1 MAQRQIGA
9 RDSSVLVG
17 ARSSFRSHQF
27 ISSVLEYIYVD
38 GISAYKWFLS
48 LKTGIETNKI
58 LCIDKWR
65 PPKITESC
73 QEAWAVALKCEMK
86 HENKHGNIPSHPM
99 PHPPKPSRRR
109 Y

>member
-1 MAQRQIGA
+1 VAAWSCLVVASKTGLMAQRQIGA
-9 RDSSVLVG
+9 RDSSVLIG

-65 PPKITESC
+65 PPN
-73 QEAWAVALKCEMK
+73 
-86 HENKHGNIPSHPM
+86 H
-99 PHPPKPSRRR
+99 
-109 Y
+109 